1 MIIIFLYD
9 ISIPGNI
16 QCLLTCVP
24 GIVPVAFFMYFLH
37 LLFLTVLWYFVY
49 ILQMTK
55 QPVSCSL
62 SLSKHKVSPLFRY
75 NLVPSLSNSDSVYL
89 WLIHVDVWQK
99 PSQYC
104 KVITFQLKQIKF
116 KKELHFIAGSCEGW
130 SFERCFVKGLKHE
143 PPSCKSCGACIVCEK
158 QGTEIVNLLTAP
170 HQGTSHPQSDGQ
182 IPMDQEWESG
192 SAVFRPCA
200 CRKYSR

>member
-1 MIIIFLYD
+1 MLAYM
-9 ISIPGNI
+9 
-16 QCLLTCVP
+16 CTRY
-24 GIVPVAFFMYFLH
+24 VPVAFFMYFLH

-62 SLSKHKVSPLFRY
+62 LLSKHKVSPLFRY

-116 KKELHFIAGSCEGW
+116 KKNYISLLDL
-130 SFERCFVKGLKHE
+130 VKVGPLNVVLLKVLNM
-143 PPSCKSCGACIVCEK
+143 SLLL
-158 QGTEIVNLLTAP
+158 VNLVVLVLFVRNKAQRLWISSLPLTRGP
-170 HQGTSHPQSDGQ
+170 HILRVMGRFQWTRSGKVEVRFSALVLAENIHVK
-182 IPMDQEWESG
+182 ES
-192 SAVFRPCA
+192 FPNITE
-200 CRKYSR
+200 